1 MTKKE
6 YLKKFI
12 YEGLTNLNTGFDS
25 PTIYYFNEAE
35 FQIILDRVKKLGL
48 GIYGIEP
55 FDSDL
60 DYFDTKVYENY
71 NKEANDPDWYNR
83 GFQEFLSLGEEL
95 IYAASFHVP
104 DELLKKQ

>member
-35 FQIILDRVKKLGL
+35 FQIVLDRVKKLGL

-55 FDSDL
+55 FDSDF

-71 NKEANDPDWYNR
+71 NKQANHPDWYNLA
-83 GFQEFLSLGEEL
+83 FEELVSLGEEL

>member
-35 FQIILDRVKKLGL
+35 FQIVLDRVKKLGL

-55 FDSDL
+55 WTLVDNH
-60 DYFDTKVYENY
+60 YFDTKVNEDYC
-71 NKEANDPDWYNR
+71 KEPTDFDWYYDAFEKFKR
-83 GFQEFLSLGEEL
+83 TGEKL
-95 IYAASFHVP
+95 QYSASYHIP
-104 DELLKKQ
+104 HLDSN

>member
-1 MTKKE
+1 MTKE
-6 YLKKFI
+6 QYLEKYI
-12 YEGLTNLNTGFDS
+12 YNGLTNLNTGFDS
-25 PTIYYFNEAE
+25 PSIQYFSQTE
-35 FQIILDRVKKLGL
+35 FKILLEKVEEQNIC
-48 GIYGIEP
+48 IYGIEP

-83 GFQEFLSLGEEL
+83 AFEEFVSLGEEL

-104 DELLKKQ
+104 DELLIKT